1 MKKLNTHGF
10 CVLIVFVIMV
20 QPTFAQDNSLK
31 FGVKGGLNFAN
42 FSWDIPEGS
51 FETVSAIKFGVGGIM
66 LYPLSELL
74 DVQVELMYLQRGA
87 KLDEIEGMNLDRD
100 WKYAYLS
107 VPVLGRY
114 NFGSGDAYTYAVAGP
129 EFGFLLSAKSE
140 ISGVEED
147 IKDII
152 KSIDFGISLGAG
164 VSTNMGSTPVFGE
177 IRYSLGL
184 SNLNDDPDDD
194 FSVKSRGIHLFVGM
208 MF

>member
-1 MKKLNTHGF
+1 M
-10 CVLIVFVIMV
+10 
-20 QPTFAQDNSLK
+20 Q

-66 LYPLSELL
+66 LYSLSELL
-74 DVQVELMYLQRGA
+74 DVQIELMYLQKGA
-87 KLDEIEGMNLDRD
+87 KLDEIEGMKLDRD

-114 NFGSGDAYTYAVAGP
+114 NFGSGDASTYIVAGP

-140 ISGVEED
+140 ISGAVED
-147 IKDII
+147 IKDMI

-194 FSVKSRGIHLFVGM
+194 FSVKSRGIHLFIGM